1 MWDNWRIKKNRVAR
15 GFSRKDATKKNPN
28 QITMPVN
35 RSQQGKRKSTRRF
48 REWIDTLFD
57 QSDISCL
64 FPSPSHTALL
74 YVYDCSSD
82 SGEKNRKEIRKRR
95 REKIKIKKKKKKEM
109 KKVGCVMRSHK
120 YKDDGKRVVASKPNS
135 CKDSRK
141 AWNILQSSETIVR
154 VLWRHRNLGFRVV
167 CCWEK

>member
-74 YVYDCSSD
+74 YVYDCSLLL
-82 SGEKNRKEIRKRR
+82 RKV
-95 REKIKIKKKKKKEM
+95 
-109 KKVGCVMRSHK
+109 KKVRNSILLNVSMSTTSARVRNLKCFLSFSLSGFSVKVISLFFPFHVK
-120 YKDDGKRVVASKPNS
+120 LGLFAKNSLKRFKNYFYMYL
-135 CKDSRK
+135 
-141 AWNILQSSETIVR
+141 NILF
-154 VLWRHRNLGFRVV
+154 LHPL
-167 CCWEK
+167 